1 MKVLIAIALVML
13 GFGVFKGDYILAV
26 LGGVSAL
33 VGMVDA
39 FAGAGPSP
47 GVQTA

>member
-13 GFGVFKGDYILAV
+13 GFGVLKGDCILAV

-33 VGMVDA
+33 VGVVDA
-39 FAGAGPSP
+39 FTYRRPPP